1 MKKKEKSGVLNR
13 ARKKSR
19 AEIGP
24 SPSSS
29 PLQGEGKSGEGKIG
43 EETEGR
49 PKRVP
54 IDPIPFKTWKIKKL
68 PPDLKEQ
75 LDQMLMGGTMHSCR
89 QLSKWLGDNGFEISH
104 AAIHKYGQKFERRLD
119 AIKMATEQ
127 ARIVCEQF
135 KDDDEQMQSAL
146 MRMVQTRLFEV
157 LVAANERTTESADGE
172 EATIAPVNITALA
185 RSVSGLAR
193 AETEH
198 RKWVDRARAG
208 VAAAEKK
215 IDEAQAKGL
224 SKNAAEQIKAVLLEI

>member
-1 MKKKEKSGVLNR
+1 MSGAMRKEKLAKQTEPN
-13 ARKKSR
+13 
-19 AEIGP
+19 
-24 SPSSS
+24 
-29 PLQGEGKSGEGKIG
+29 GKL
-43 EETEGR
+43 

-54 IDPIPFKTWKIKKL
+54 IDPIPFITWKIKKL

-104 AAIHKYGQKFERRLD
+104 AAIHKYGQKFERRLE
-119 AIKMATEQ
+119 AIKLATEQ

-157 LVAANERTTESADGE
+157 LVAANERKKQSANGKG
-172 EATIAPVNITALA
+172 ATIAPVNITALA

-208 VAAAEKK
+208 VAAAGKK